1 MSGPRPTVAPPPSW
15 RTCIPAATS
24 FPRINCACTSSSQRR
39 WDDEAG
45 SNMLRCSTSEA
56 KKSKARV
63 KNGILPN
70 KQMGRALR
78 VGKSYTLL
86 VRADWQDAN
95 GLPLK
100 ESFRRTFRVG
110 PPDTHPLDTAQWRI
124 EPPKAGAQSALVVTF
139 PEPVDHGLLFRAL
152 GVRRRGAVIDGESPS
167 ALTRH
172 SGRLRRTSRGRRVT
186 TICSRCRSWK
196 IVPAIRPAAP
206 SRWTTSRRSTKV
218 QPHAP

>member
-1 MSGPRPTVAPPPSW
+1 
-15 RTCIPAATS
+15 
-24 FPRINCACTSSSQRR
+24 
-39 WDDEAG
+39 
-45 SNMLRCSTSEA
+45 
-56 KKSKARV
+56 V

-196 IVPAIRPAAP
+196 IVPAIRSAAP
-206 SRWTTSRRSTKV
+206 SRWTTSRPSTKV
-218 QPHAP
+218 QTRAP